1 MFKYIT
7 VKLYVVREWLHH
19 LQKPTRFQNA
29 EDEYACTLCVK
40 PQNKG
45 EIYISASE
53 LWAIVCIFR
62 TLKSVHASTQSMY
75 TF

>member
-19 LQKPTRFQNA
+19 LQKPTSFLNA
-29 EDEYACTLCVK
+29 ENEYACTLCVK

-53 LWAIVCIFR
+53 L
-62 TLKSVHASTQSMY
+62 
-75 TF
+75 